1 MNDPIFMLTKA
12 RNPSIVAVIAS
23 LRDFDD
29 ISSISSRSFDLCE
42 LRIDKLLPTSDDL
55 PSRVRALP
63 FPKIVTVRDP
73 LEGGA
78 NSIPASTRIG
88 LFERWLPVCNFID
101 VELRNLGSF
110 SKLIQEAESNG
121 KEVIVSFHDFA
132 KTPKLEELQEM
143 FDRSGR
149 VPNRIFKVATTVS
162 HWSDVET
169 LIHLI
174 QDNPEFR
181 MAAMGMGALGK
192 FSRLALA
199 RLGSCLAYGSLGA
212 AVVPGQW
219 PVTRFSDLL
228 SEIW

>member
-12 RNPSIVAVIAS
+12 RKPSIVAVIAS

-42 LRIDKLLPTSDDL
+42 LRIDKLLPSSDDL
-55 PSRVRALP
+55 PVRVRELP
-63 FPKIVTVRDP
+63 FPKIVTIRDP

-78 NSIPASTRIG
+78 NSVPESKRLR
-88 LFERWLPVCNFID
+88 LFEQWLPVCNFID
-101 VELRNLGSF
+101 VELRNLSRF
-110 SKLIQEAESNG
+110 SKVIQEAESTG

-149 VPNRIFKVATTVS
+149 VPNRIFKVATAVS
-162 HWSDVET
+162 QWSDVEI

-174 QDNPEFR
+174 QNNSEFPV
-181 MAAMGMGALGK
+181 AAMGMGALGK
-192 FSRLALA
+192 LSRLVLG

-219 PVTRFSDLL
+219 PVTRLSDVL
-228 SEIW
+228 SEVW

>member
-12 RNPSIVAVIAS
+12 RKPSIVAVIAS

-42 LRIDKLLPTSDDL
+42 LRIDKLLPSSDDL
-55 PSRVRALP
+55 LRRVRELP
-63 FPKIVTVRDP
+63 FPKIATVRDP

-78 NSIPASTRIG
+78 NSISESTRLS

-101 VELRNLGSF
+101 VELRNLSRF
-110 SKLIQEAESNG
+110 PKLIQEAESTG

-162 HWSDVET
+162 HWSDVEI

-181 MAAMGMGALGK
+181 VAAMGMGALGK
-192 FSRLALA
+192 LSRLALA
-199 RLGSCLAYGSLGA
+199 RLGSCLVYGSLGA

-219 PVTRFSDLL
+219 PVTRLSDLL

>member
-12 RNPSIVAVIAS
+12 RKPSIVAVIAS

-42 LRIDKLLPTSDDL
+42 LRIDKLFPSSDDL
-55 PSRVRALP
+55 PRRVRELP
-63 FPKIVTVRDP
+63 FPKIATVRDP

-78 NSIPASTRIG
+78 NSIPESTRLS

-101 VELRNLGSF
+101 VELRNLSRF
-110 SKLIQEAESNG
+110 SKLIQEAESTG

-162 HWSDVET
+162 HWSDVEI

-181 MAAMGMGALGK
+181 VAAMGMGALGK
-192 FSRLALA
+192 LSRLALA

-219 PVTRFSDLL
+219 PVTRLSDLL
-228 SEIW
+228 SEMC